1 MNPATRSKLEAW
13 LAYFEDLGI
22 SPFYHDRASL
32 ELPAATG
39 VVGAQHAAPVSP
51 APAASQSGGR
61 SGIYPERS
69 RGSSDISR
77 ATRSGASAPEVISAK
92 QAPSL
97 FEILDRVENDSLE
110 KIRADL
116 GDCTRCRLS
125 KNRHTI
131 VYGVGNPHAE
141 LMFVGEGPGAD
152 EDAQGIPFV
161 GRAGQ
166 LLTQMIEAMGLKREE
181 VYIANVV
188 KCRPPENRL
197 PEKDEI
203 ATCSPF
209 LIRQIDAIKP
219 KVLVALGACAV
230 QTLLS
235 APVAITK
242 IRGQWYDFRGIR
254 MMPTFHP
261 AYLLRNP
268 PAKPDAW
275 KDLQKVMSLLGL
287 KPPKKKL

>member
-1 MNPATRSKLEAW
+1 MFTMTPDTRAKLEAW
-13 LAYFEDLGI
+13 LSYFEDLGL
-22 SPFYHDRASL
+22 SPFYADRASL
-32 ELPAATG
+32 ELPVSANVAAG
-39 VVGAQHAAPVSP
+39 FS
-51 APAASQSGGR
+51 PAASVPPVGAAFR
-61 SGIYPERS
+61 SAPR
-69 RGSSDISR
+69 
-77 ATRSGASAPEVISAK
+77 ASAPVISVK

-125 KNRHTI
+125 KARHTI

-141 LMFVGEGPGAD
+141 LMFAGEGPGAD

-166 LLTQMIEAMGLKREE
+166 LLTQMIEAMGLKRED

-230 QTLLS
+230 QTLLA

-275 KDLQKVMSLLGL
+275 KDLQKVMSVLGL
-287 KPPKKKL
+287 KKPAKNL

>member
-1 MNPATRSKLEAW
+1 MTPDSRAKLEAW
-13 LAYFEDLGI
+13 LSYFEDLGI
-22 SPFYHDRASL
+22 APFYSDRAAI
-32 ELPAATG
+32 ELPTVAAN
-39 VVGAQHAAPVSP
+39 VGALLAAPESAAPVSAP
-51 APAASQSGGR
+51 SVAPAFRPAS
-61 SGIYPERS
+61 I
-69 RGSSDISR
+69 
-77 ATRSGASAPEVISAK
+77 ATSQPVISAK

-110 KIRADL
+110 KIRADI

-125 KNRHTI
+125 QRRNSI
-131 VYGVGNPHAE
+131 VYGVGNPQAE

-166 LLTQMIEAMGLKREE
+166 LLTQMIEAMGLKRED

-219 KVLVALGACAV
+219 KVLVGLGACAV

-275 KDLQKVMSLLGL
+275 KDLQKVMSVLGL
-287 KPPKKKL
+287 KAPKKKV

>member
-1 MNPATRSKLEAW
+1 MTPDARAKLEAW
-13 LAYFEDLGI
+13 LDYFDDLGLA
-22 SPFYHDRASL
+22 PFYSDRASL
-32 ELPAATG
+32 ELPSAIPIA
-39 VVGAQHAAPVSP
+39 GAQHAAPAVGAGFSP
-51 APAASQSGGR
+51 PSSAPRVAPAFKPASV
-61 SGIYPERS
+61 
-69 RGSSDISR
+69 
-77 ATRSGASAPEVISAK
+77 AAPPPVISVK

-97 FEILDRVENDSLE
+97 FEILDRVENDSIE
-110 KIRADL
+110 KIRADI
-116 GDCTRCRLS
+116 GDCTRCALS
-125 KNRHTI
+125 QHRHSI
-131 VYGVGNPHAE
+131 VYGVGNPRAE

-166 LLTQMIEAMGLKREE
+166 LLTQMIEAMGLRRED

-188 KCRPPENRL
+188 KCRPPGNRL
-197 PEKDEI
+197 PEKEEI

-230 QTLLS
+230 QTLLA

-242 IRGQWYDFRGIR
+242 IRGQWYDYRGIR

-261 AYLLRNP
+261 AFLLRDP
-268 PAKPDAW
+268 RAKPDAW
-275 KDLQKVMSLLGL
+275 RDLQKVMAVLGL
-287 KPPKKKL
+287 RPPKKKP

>member
-1 MNPATRSKLEAW
+1 MTPDTRAKLEAW
-13 LAYFEDLGI
+13 LSYFQDLGL
-22 SPFYHDRASL
+22 SPFYADRASL
-32 ELPAATG
+32 ELPLSAS
-39 VVGAQHAAPVSP
+39 VGADLRVRPSAPSVGAASRAAGRP
-51 APAASQSGGR
+51 APR
-61 SGIYPERS
+61 
-69 RGSSDISR
+69 
-77 ATRSGASAPEVISAK
+77 ASAPVISVK

-141 LMFVGEGPGAD
+141 LMFAGEGPGAD

-166 LLTQMIEAMGLKREE
+166 LLTQMIEAMGLKRDD

-230 QTLLS
+230 QTLLA

-275 KDLQKVMSLLGL
+275 KDLQKVMSVLGL

>member
-1 MNPATRSKLEAW
+1 MNSDTRAKLEAW
-13 LAYFEDLGI
+13 LTYFDDLGLA
-22 SPFYHDRASL
+22 PFYADRASL
-32 ELPAATG
+32 ELPSSAP
-39 VVGAQHAAPVSP
+39 VGALLAAPNS
-51 APAASQSGGR
+51 AAR
-61 SGIYPERS
+61 
-69 RGSSDISR
+69 
-77 ATRSGASAPEVISAK
+77 ASAPSVAPAFRPASVGAPPVISAR

-110 KIRADL
+110 KIRADI

-125 KNRHTI
+125 QKRNTI

-141 LMFVGEGPGAD
+141 LMFAGEGPGAD

-166 LLTQMIEAMGLKREE
+166 LLTQMIEAMGLKRED

-209 LIRQIDAIKP
+209 LLRQIDAIKP

-254 MMPTFHP
+254 LMPTFHP

-275 KDLQKVMSLLGL
+275 KDLQKVMSVLGL
-287 KPPKKKL
+287 KPPKKKS

>member
-1 MNPATRSKLEAW
+1 
-13 LAYFEDLGI
+13 
-22 SPFYHDRASL
+22 
-32 ELPAATG
+32 
-39 VVGAQHAAPVSP
+39 
-51 APAASQSGGR
+51 
-61 SGIYPERS
+61 
-69 RGSSDISR
+69 
-77 ATRSGASAPEVISAK
+77 
-92 QAPSL
+92 
-97 FEILDRVENDSLE
+97 
-110 KIRADL
+110 
-116 GDCTRCRLS
+116 
-125 KNRHTI
+125 
-131 VYGVGNPHAE
+131 
-141 LMFVGEGPGAD
+141 
-152 EDAQGIPFV
+152 
-161 GRAGQ
+161 
-166 LLTQMIEAMGLKREE
+166 MGLKRED

-230 QTLLS
+230 QTLLA

-275 KDLQKVMSLLGL
+275 KDLQKVMSVLGL

>member
-1 MNPATRSKLEAW
+1 MFTMTPDTRAKLEAW
-13 LAYFEDLGI
+13 LSYFEDLGLA
-22 SPFYHDRASL
+22 PFYADRTSL
-32 ELPAATG
+32 ELPPSNSE
-39 VVGAQHAAPVSP
+39 VGALLAAPNFTAPISSPHVGAAFRP
-51 APAASQSGGR
+51 AP
-61 SGIYPERS
+61 S
-69 RGSSDISR
+69 RPVAPAPIS
-77 ATRSGASAPEVISAK
+77 VK

-131 VYGVGNPHAE
+131 VYGVGNPKAE
-141 LMFVGEGPGAD
+141 LMFAGEGPGAD

-166 LLTQMIEAMGLKREE
+166 LLTQMIEAMGLKRAD

-230 QTLLS
+230 QTLLA

-275 KDLQKVMSLLGL
+275 KDLQKVMALLGL
-287 KPPKKKL
+287 KPPKKKS